1 MNTMKTIGTVFA
13 VAVGSLYGSSVYA
26 NEFTTHLSGFKE
38 VPVAIF
44 TPGAGKLRLKL
55 DKHAGTLDY
64 ELSYSNLTSPVTQ
77 AHIHFGQRGVA
88 GGILT
93 YFCSNLGNA
102 PAGTPPCPE
111 NGGTVTG
118 TITPA
123 AVLGIQPQN
132 VKPGDIESLLAALF
146 SKTAYAN
153 VHTTNYPA
161 GEIRGEIRKD
171 KREHDRDD
179 GRDKENDENAVDAVD
194 AVDATENNTHRGR
207 H

>member
-1 MNTMKTIGTVFA
+1 MNTMKTMGTLFA

-38 VPVAIF
+38 VPVAIY
-44 TPGAGKLRLKL
+44 TPGTGKLRLKL
-55 DKHAGTLDY
+55 DKHAGTLAY
-64 ELSYSNLTSPVTQ
+64 ELSYSGLTSPVTQ
-77 AHIHFGQRGVA
+77 AHIHFGKRGVA
-88 GGILT
+88 GGVIT

-118 TITPA
+118 TITA
-123 AVLGIQPQN
+123 AGVLGVQPQN
-132 VKPGDIESLLAALF
+132 VKPGDIEALLAALF

-153 VHTTNYPA
+153 VHTTNFPA
-161 GEIRGEIRKD
+161 GEIRGEIHKD
-171 KREHDRDD
+171 KKDDGRDD
-179 GRDKENDENAVDAVD
+179 GRDKEHEENAVENAV
-194 AVDATENNTHRGR
+194 ENNIEHRGG